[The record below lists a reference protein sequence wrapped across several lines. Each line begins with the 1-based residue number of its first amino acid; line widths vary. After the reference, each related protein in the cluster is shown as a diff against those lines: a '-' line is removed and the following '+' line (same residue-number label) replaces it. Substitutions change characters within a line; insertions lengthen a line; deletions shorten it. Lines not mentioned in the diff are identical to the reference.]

1 MFKIFEMTFAQIFK
15 DRSYLLLTIITL
27 VSCLFFF
34 AIITPF
40 SATIILSGIFVVGIA
55 PLVEKIRV
63 KYGIAR
69 QRIFW
74 GIVIIGVAA
83 FFALTSICVFR
94 IYDLTLG
101 EDNVKSVAVLN
112 NLRNTVGS
120 FSSTAEGLLRKTLTN
135 LGVKSSPKLNE
146 QTQELFKKTGNW
158 VFLVAGKFFS
168 SLPELIIHFLVFL
181 IMLFIFYKYRNSTR
195 KFLIKYNFA
204 TESEMNT
211 VITLLQN
218 SGGSMLSANLI
229 VGTVQAAVVTL
240 GAAIVSLNEWSI
252 IFTLTFICSFIP
264 VVGAAPIGFLLSLF
278 SFLMGHQNAGI
289 FMIIVAII
297 SGTVDNVIRPYLI
310 ARTEENLNPFITLVG
325 LIGAVSI
332 FGFHGIF
339 IGPFFMSVAASA
351 LPKLLEAVSSTQ
363 VPKSFKKS
371 VN

>member
-1 MFKIFEMTFAQIFK
+1 MTFSQLFK

-40 SATIILSGIFVVGIA
+40 LATIILSGIFVVGIS
-55 PLVEKIRV
+55 PLVEKIRL
-63 KYGIAR
+63 KYGLGR
-69 QRIFW
+69 QRIFF
-74 GIVIIGVAA
+74 GIVIIGIVA

-112 NLRNTVGS
+112 NLRDTMGS
-120 FSSTAEGLLRKTLTN
+120 FSSTAEGMLRNTLTN
-135 LGVKSSPKLNE
+135 LGVKSVPRLSE
-146 QTQELFKKTGNW
+146 QNQELFKKAGNW
-158 VFLVAGKFFS
+158 IFIVAGKFFA
-168 SLPELIIHFLVFL
+168 SLPELIIHFIVFL
-181 IMLFIFYKYRNSTR
+181 IMLFIFYRYRNSTR
-195 KFLIKYNFA
+195 NFLIKYKFA

-211 VITLLQN
+211 VVSLLQN

-229 VGTVQAAVVTL
+229 VGMVQASVVTL
-240 GAAIVSLNEWSI
+240 GASIVSLNEWSI
-252 IFTLTFICSFIP
+252 IFTITFICSFIP
-264 VVGAAPIGFLLSLF
+264 VIGAAPIGFFLSLF
-278 SFLMGHQNAGI
+278 SFLMGHKGAGI

-297 SGTVDNVIRPYLI
+297 SGTVDNIIRPYLI
-310 ARTEENLNPFITLVG
+310 SRTEENLNPLITLVG

-363 VPKSFKKS
+363 VSKKFPRTG
-371 VN
+371 N